1 MKGNT
6 KKLFRDGLFKN
17 NPVFIQILG
26 ICSTLAVTNRVKN
39 TVVMVAGLLF
49 VVALSNLTISLLR
62 KAIPSRVRMMAEV
75 LIIAS
80 FVIIVDIVLKAYLW
94 DISKQLGP
102 YVGLIITNCIIMGR
116 AEAFAI
122 SNPPWPSFLDGIA
135 SGLGYA
141 YVLVSIA
148 IVRELL
154 GNGTLWEIQ
163 ILGDWWVKWTMMVM
177 ASGAFFMLALF
188 IWIMKGI
195 VFRERSE
202 A

>member
-6 KKLFRDGLFKN
+6 KKLFREGLFKN

-80 FVIIVDIVLKAYLW
+80 FV
-94 DISKQLGP
+94 G
-102 YVGLIITNCIIMGR
+102 
-116 AEAFAI
+116 
-122 SNPPWPSFLDGIA
+122 
-135 SGLGYA
+135 
-141 YVLVSIA
+141 
-148 IVRELL
+148 
-154 GNGTLWEIQ
+154 
-163 ILGDWWVKWTMMVM
+163 M
-177 ASGAFFMLALF
+177 ACP
-188 IWIMKGI
+188 
-195 VFRERSE
+195 
-202 A
+202 

>member
-6 KKLFRDGLFKN
+6 KKLFREGLFKN

-122 SNPPWPSFLDGIA
+122 SNPPWPSFLDGVA

-154 GNGTLWEIQ
+154 GNGTFWGIQ
-163 ILGDWWVKWTMMVM
+163 VLGDWWVKWTMMVM

-188 IWIMKGI
+188 IWIMKGS
-195 VFRERSE
+195 VFRERGD

>member
-188 IWIMKGI
+188 IWIMKGV
-195 VFRERSE
+195 VFRERGE

>member
-1 MKGNT
+1 MKGDT
-6 KKLFRDGLFKN
+6 HKLFRDGLFKN

-26 ICSTLAVTNRVKN
+26 ICSTLAVTNAVKN
-39 TVVMVAGLLF
+39 TAVMVAGLLF
-49 VVALSNLTISLLR
+49 VVVFSNLTISFLR
-62 KAIPSRVRMMAEV
+62 KTIPSRVRMMAEV

-122 SNPPWPSFLDGIA
+122 SNPPWPSFLDGVA

-141 YVLVSIA
+141 YVLLSIA

-154 GNGTLWEIQ
+154 GYGTLWGIRIMGE
-163 ILGDWWVKWTMMVM
+163 GWVNWTMMVM

-188 IWIMKGI
+188 IWIMKGV
-195 VFRERSE
+195 VFRERGE

>member
-6 KKLFRDGLFKN
+6 KKLFREGLLKN

-122 SNPPWPSFLDGIA
+122 SNPPWPSFLDGVA

-154 GNGTLWEIQ
+154 GNGTFWGIQ
-163 ILGDWWVKWTMMVM
+163 VLGDWWVKWTMMVM

-188 IWIMKGI
+188 IWIMKGV
-195 VFRERSE
+195 VFRERGD

>member
-1 MKGNT
+1 MKGNA
-6 KKLFRDGLFKN
+6 KKLFREGLFKN

-122 SNPPWPSFLDGIA
+122 SNPPWPSFLDGVA

-154 GNGTLWEIQ
+154 GNGTLWGIQ
-163 ILGDWWVKWTMMVM
+163 VLGDWWVKWTMMVM

-188 IWIMKGI
+188 IWVMKGV
-195 VFRERSE
+195 VFRERGD

>member
-1 MKGNT
+1 MKGNA
-6 KKLFRDGLFKN
+6 KKLFREGLFKN

-122 SNPPWPSFLDGIA
+122 SNPPWPSFLDGVA

-154 GNGTLWEIQ
+154 GNGTLWGIQ

-188 IWIMKGI
+188 IWVMKGV
-195 VFRERSE
+195 VFRERGD

>member
-195 VFRERSE
+195 VFRERGE